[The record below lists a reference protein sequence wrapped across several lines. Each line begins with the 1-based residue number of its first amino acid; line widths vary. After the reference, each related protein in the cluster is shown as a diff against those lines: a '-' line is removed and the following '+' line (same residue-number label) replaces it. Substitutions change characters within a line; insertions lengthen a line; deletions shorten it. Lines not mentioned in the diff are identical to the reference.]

1 MKKEKLPAGTKVR
14 ITGNSNAH
22 GFKIGDIVTIRG
34 VYIGPTDGFGYTA
47 YRSDSFI
54 VRDYDMEVV
63 EEETLLEQAKRL
75 YPVGTKF
82 KNAIV
87 KHNGREHTVTKCD
100 PEEVSSGIINISAT
114 DSTHGRAC
122 IYYKGKWAEIIKE
135 ETLLEQAKK
144 KYPVGT
150 RYKSV
155 VYSGE
160 VYVVEEQTFKHA
172 NGNIHGED
180 GKGIL
185 YRDGKWAEII
195 KEETLLEKAQRLY
208 PIGTKFRTSK
218 TGVLRTVASTITV
231 YTKSPLILACET
243 EESYRWSE
251 VYTEGK
257 WGEIITETKTDIV
270 MSTTQT
276 ATRAQLKSIHSK
288 VCSKWQS
295 RIEETI
301 KLDMFAD
308 SFEIPNGLITQAFDE
323 ADKEQTALLLE
334 IFTKPDNGYVTLA
347 TGDFEANVFETNKI
361 VIGLGAVPKEFRG
374 KSIIFDSSMYE
385 AIIMPNT
392 HLAGELDTMI
402 VFKKK

>member
-1 MKKEKLPAGTKVR
+1 MKKEKLLAGTKVR

-34 VYIGPTDGFGYTA
+34 EYAGPTDGFGYTA

-54 VRDYDMEVV
+54 VRDYDIEVV

-87 KHNGREHTVTKCD
+87 KYNGCEHTVTKCN
-100 PEEVSSGIINISAT
+100 PEEVASGIINISAT
-114 DSTHGRAC
+114 DGTSDRAC
-122 IYYKGKWAEIIKE
+122 IYYKG
-135 ETLLEQAKK
+135 
-144 KYPVGT
+144 
-150 RYKSV
+150 R
-155 VYSGE
+155 
-160 VYVVEEQTFKHA
+160 
-172 NGNIHGED
+172 
-180 GKGIL
+180 
-185 YRDGKWAEII
+185 WAEII

-208 PIGTKFRTSK
+208 PVGTKFRTSK

-231 YTKSPLILACET
+231 YAESPLILACET
-243 EESYRWSE
+243 EESYRLSE
-251 VYTEGK
+251 VYTEGR
-257 WGEIITETKTDIV
+257 WGEIITETETKTDTV

-295 RIEETI
+295 QIEETI

-361 VIGLGAVPKEFRG
+361 VIGLGAVPKQFRG
-374 KSIIFDSSMYE
+374 KSIIFDSSKYE

-392 HLAGELDTMI
+392 HTASKLDTMI
-402 VFKKK
+402 VFKHK

>member
-1 MKKEKLPAGTKVR
+1 MKKEKLLAGTKVR

-22 GFKIGDIVTIRG
+22 GFKIGDIVTIKEE
-34 VYIGPTDGFGYTA
+34 YAGPFCGFGYYA
-47 YRSDSFI
+47 YRCDEYI

-63 EEETLLEQAKRL
+63 EEETLLEQ
-75 YPVGTKF
+75 
-82 KNAIV
+82 
-87 KHNGREHTVTKCD
+87 
-100 PEEVSSGIINISAT
+100 
-114 DSTHGRAC
+114 
-122 IYYKGKWAEIIKE
+122 
-135 ETLLEQAKK
+135 
-144 KYPVGT
+144 
-150 RYKSV
+150 
-155 VYSGE
+155 
-160 VYVVEEQTFKHA
+160 
-172 NGNIHGED
+172 
-180 GKGIL
+180 
-185 YRDGKWAEII
+185 
-195 KEETLLEKAQRLY
+195 AQRLY

-243 EESYRWSE
+243 EESYRLAE

-257 WGEIITETKTDIV
+257 WGEIITETETKTDTV

-295 RIEETI
+295 QIEETI

-361 VIGLGAVPKEFRG
+361 VIGLGAVPKQFRG
-374 KSIIFDSSMYE
+374 KSIIFDSSKYE
-385 AIIMPNT
+385 AIIMPNPQK
-392 HLAGELDTMI
+392 ASDRDTMI
-402 VFKKK
+402 VFKHK

>member
-22 GFKIGDIVTIRG
+22 GFKIGDIVTISG
-34 VYIGPTDGFGYTA
+34 EYAGPTDGFGYTA
-47 YRSDSFI
+47 YRCDEYV

-63 EEETLLEQAKRL
+63 
-75 YPVGTKF
+75 
-82 KNAIV
+82 
-87 KHNGREHTVTKCD
+87 
-100 PEEVSSGIINISAT
+100 
-114 DSTHGRAC
+114 
-122 IYYKGKWAEIIKE
+122 KE
-135 ETLLEQAKK
+135 ETLLEQAK
-144 KYPVGT
+144 
-150 RYKSV
+150 
-155 VYSGE
+155 
-160 VYVVEEQTFKHA
+160 
-172 NGNIHGED
+172 
-180 GKGIL
+180 
-185 YRDGKWAEII
+185 
-195 KEETLLEKAQRLY
+195 RLY

-323 ADKEQTALLLE
+323 ADKDQAALLLE

-347 TGDFEANVFETNKI
+347 TGDDFNANVFGTDKI
-361 VIGLGAVPKEFRG
+361 VIGKGAVSKEFRG
-374 KSIIFDSSMYE
+374 KSIIFDSSKYE
-385 AIIMPNT
+385 AIIMPNPQRT
-392 HLAGELDTMI
+392 SYRDTMI
-402 VFKKK
+402 VFKHK

>member
-14 ITGNSNAH
+14 IIGNSNAH

-34 VYIGPTDGFGYTA
+34 EYAGPTDGIGYTA

-75 YPVGTKF
+75 YPIGTKF

-100 PEEVSSGIINISAT
+100 PEEVVSGVINISAA
-114 DSTHGRAC
+114 DGVDGRAC
-122 IYYKGKWAEIIKE
+122 IYFKGKWAEIIKE

-155 VYSGE
+155 GYSGE
-160 VYVVEEQTFKHA
+160 VYVVEEQTFKHT
-172 NGNIHGED
+172 NGDIHGEVC
-180 GKGIL
+180 KGIL

-195 KEETLLEKAQRLY
+195 KEETLLQKAKRLY
-208 PIGTKFRTSK
+208 PVGTRYKCATDNLDSFTVVAQTFEELDEDIVHGELGKGCLCFNGVWAEIIKEESK
-218 TGVLRTVASTITV
+218 TTN
-231 YTKSPLILACET
+231 
-243 EESYRWSE
+243 
-251 VYTEGK
+251 
-257 WGEIITETKTDIV
+257 

-276 ATRAQLKSIHSK
+276 ATRAQLKSIHSN
-288 VCSKWQS
+288 VCNKWQV

-323 ADKEQTALLLE
+323 ADKDQTALLLE
-334 IFTKPDNGYVTLA
+334 IFTRPDNGYVTLA
-347 TGDFEANVFETNKI
+347 TGEFEANVFETNKI
-361 VIGLGAVPKEFRG
+361 VIGQAAVPKEFKG
-374 KSIIFDSSMYE
+374 KSIIFDSSKVE
-385 AIIMPNT
+385 AIIMDNPQ
-392 HLAGELDTMI
+392 LASDRDTMI
-402 VFKKK
+402 VFKHK